1 MDAEKFLSLL
11 YDLYAEQENLLIEY
25 EIDCFTENLC
35 YQDTAS

>member
-11 YDLYAEQENLLIEY
+11 YELYAEQENILIEY
-25 EIDCFTENLC
+25 EIESFTENPC

>member
-25 EIDCFTENLC
+25 EIVSFNGNPCC
-35 YQDTAS
+35 QDTAS